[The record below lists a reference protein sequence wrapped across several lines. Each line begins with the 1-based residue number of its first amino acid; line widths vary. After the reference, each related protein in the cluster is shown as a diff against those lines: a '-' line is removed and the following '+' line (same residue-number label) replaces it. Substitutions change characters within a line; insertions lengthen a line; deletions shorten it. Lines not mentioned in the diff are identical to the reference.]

1 MNIVKKITLP
11 LQNNTSFLE
20 KYEIKELVVTAFVLL
35 TIDLAYIYSNSKY
48 FGDYFEKIQ
57 KSPLKFKSYAAI
69 FAYVFLVLGLYYF
82 VIRDKKPI
90 TYAFLL
96 GVFVYGVYDFTN
108 YATLEKWTFS
118 FVATD
123 TLWGGIVFALST
135 FIIYKILK
143 MI

>member
-1 MNIVKKITLP
+1 MDMIKKITLP
-11 LQNNTSFLE
+11 LQNNSSFLE
-20 KYEIKELVVTAFVLL
+20 KYQIKELVVTAFVLL
-35 TIDLAYIYSNSKY
+35 TIDLAYIYSNSTY
-48 FGDYFEKIQ
+48 FGKYFEKIQ
-57 KSPLKFKSYAAI
+57 KSPLKFNSVGAI
-69 FAYVFLVLGLYYF
+69 FAYLFLVLGLYYF

-135 FIIYKILK
+135 FIIYKILNYV
-143 MI
+143 